1 MRTRLIAGLLFA
13 GGMTSFSAAA
23 DGPLRV
29 TSTPTMR
36 EFGIRLTEWYS
47 KKNPAVKF
55 EVASKNAANSFAAMA
70 NGKVEVVQ
78 SSRRVL
84 RAEVEALRAGQ
95 GKRYVEVQVAT
106 EIAGIAVNASNP
118 VRELSLFELR
128 QVLSGSVKN
137 WKQVGGADAPI
148 VIYGRDDNSGV
159 RSFLEEEFM
168 GDEGISSGAKTFAT
182 NSAMLAALSRD
193 ANGVAFGS
201 VEMRPDA
208 HVRFLAI
215 KASASDT
222 AIAPTGE
229 AIRAK
234 RYMLVRPL
242 YFYFAGRPR
251 GEVMRFAEW
260 TLSPEGQ
267 LVVEAVG
274 YFPLSS
280 GEREAGKAVL
290 AKEKQ

>member
-1 MRTRLIAGLLFA
+1 MRKKLIAGLLLFF
-13 GGMTSFSAAA
+13 GGMTSLSAAA

-29 TSTPTMR
+29 TGAPTMK
-36 EFGIRLTEWYS
+36 EFGMRLTEWYS
-47 KKNPAVKF
+47 KKNPGVKF
-55 EVASKNAANSFAAMA
+55 EVVSTNLANSFAAMA
-70 NGKVEVVQ
+70 NGKADVLQ

-84 RAEVEALRAGQ
+84 HAEVEALRAGQ

-118 VRELSLFELR
+118 VKELSLFQLR

-148 VIYGRDDNSGV
+148 TIYGRDDNSGV

-182 NSAMLAALSRD
+182 NSAMLATLGRD

-208 HVRFLAI
+208 RVRFLAI

-229 AIRAK
+229 AVRAK

-242 YFYFAGRPR
+242 YFYFAGKPQ

-280 GEREAGKAVL
+280 GDREAGKAVL
-290 AKEKQ
+290 RKE